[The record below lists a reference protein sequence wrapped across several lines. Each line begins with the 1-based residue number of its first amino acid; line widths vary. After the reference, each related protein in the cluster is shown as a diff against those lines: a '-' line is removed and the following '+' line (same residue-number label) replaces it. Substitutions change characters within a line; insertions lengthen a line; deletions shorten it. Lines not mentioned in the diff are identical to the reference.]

1 MRQTTGVI
9 RLRNAT
15 ASRATSIVQ
24 RARCRR
30 RRGESRAGDGG
41 PPRRRGCDE
50 LWTAAPVRMPPRS
63 EGGTTA
69 IRRRSAE
76 HGDRPSPRWCGA
88 PRERFG
94 AVQDAAGYDIRRG
107 VAVHVRAIRSRC
119 TLPSSPCFGREVTTG
134 GRGNVG
140 ATVGAAGQTPAAVR
154 FELAAAASGSPGVP
168 RLPACSVAGRA
179 CAGHDGSTCAR
190 ARPRRPLPVGPAK
203 TRALVPVR
211 STSAPFRG
219 RSRVAFPEC
228 SSSRKNR

>member
-1 MRQTTGVI
+1 MCSRLHEVVPEVMPHYSTHGCHEHPAGLRSRPGRCWI
-9 RLRNAT
+9 RH
-15 ASRATSIVQ
+15 SPW
-24 RARCRR
+24 RR
-30 RRGESRAGDGG
+30 R
-41 PPRRRGCDE
+41 
-50 LWTAAPVRMPPRS
+50 PRS
-63 EGGTTA
+63 SHTF
-69 IRRRSAE
+69 SM
-76 HGDRPSPRWCGA
+76 HSP
-88 PRERFG
+88 
-94 AVQDAAGYDIRRG
+94 VQPF
-107 VAVHVRAIRSRC
+107 S
-119 TLPSSPCFGREVTTG
+119 FGREVTTG

-168 RLPACSVAGRA
+168 RLPACSLAGRA